1 MMSSHIVMLAGGQS
15 SRLGQYRTVVA
26 KPLMPVGDRPV
37 LEIMLRQ
44 AARHGFTNVTL
55 AVGDLAPILRAMFGD
70 GGRLGVAIDYSQ
82 EAEPLGTAGAL
93 RPLTFDEPFLVMNGN
108 AVTTLDLRRFFAAHV
123 RSGNAVTV
131 ATHRREVQADFG
143 VLQFSSKSD
152 EEMAEVSQYLEK
164 PRVAYTVSMGIYAV
178 QPEVRDYIADGE
190 RLGFPALVQRLIEDG
205 RRVGAYA
212 HEGLWLDMRRPDDY
226 EQAAARYDEIAP
238 FFADAP
244 AREAA

>member
-1 MMSSHIVMLAGGQS
+1 MASHIVMLAGGQS

-37 LEIMLRQ
+37 LDLMLRQ
-44 AARHGFTNVTL
+44 AARHGFTDVTL
-55 AVGDLAPILRAMFGD
+55 AVGDLAPLLRAMFGD
-70 GGRLGVAIDYSQ
+70 GGRLGLSIDYSE

-108 AVTTLDLRRFFAAHV
+108 AVTTLDLRTFYAAHV

-131 ATHRREVQADFG
+131 ATHRREVMADFG
-143 VLQFSSKSD
+143 VLQFSARGD
-152 EEMAEVSQYLEK
+152 DEMAQVSQYVEK
-164 PRVAYTVSMGIYAV
+164 PRIAYTVSMGIYAV

-190 RLGFPALVQRLIEDG
+190 RLGFPALVERLIEGG
-205 RRVGAYA
+205 RRVGAYE